1 MTLPA
6 GWRGGAA
13 LAGLVVVAAV
23 VRLEGQGFPLWSD
36 EGLSVGIASHPLAE
50 IPTVLRRDGSPPL
63 YYAVLHLWMRWWGS
77 SAVAVRSL
85 SLLVSLAAIPLAFW
99 AGASLFGRRVGWM
112 AAVLAATSTY
122 LTLYSRE
129 ARMYAL
135 VAVLALAS
143 AASFAHVFV
152 LGRRRWLPA
161 FVVSSALLVLTHN
174 WGLFLV
180 LGAAVAAWW
189 CAVVAGDQ
197 RRRRLVD
204 AGIGFGAIALL
215 YLPWL
220 PTLVYQAAHTGAP
233 WSRRPAL
240 GSMVV
245 AVGSVLGGP
254 LIALVAVAAVVALAP
269 VVWRRPRTPEH
280 AGAVALGIMA
290 LTTVAVSWV
299 ASQVEPA
306 WSSRYFGVFLG
317 PLLVLVALALARAG
331 RAGVVG
337 LVVVAAL
344 GLAHTGRA
352 VPKSN
357 VEELATR
364 LAGVVVPGDVVM
376 STQMEQVPLLHH
388 ELGPE
393 LRYADPTGVVR
404 DPTVADWRDVL
415 QRMRDAR
422 PVAVLDPLVDD
433 LDEGGHV
440 VVVCPR
446 PSATPDD
453 LLWYRLMDRHCETVR
468 SALGADPRLSPVLGP
483 IPDSSSP
490 QPGAAVFAVAYERT
504 GQRA

>member
-1 MTLPA
+1 MRLTLPA

-161 FVVSSALLVLTHN
+161 FVVSSALLVLAHN

-189 CAVVAGDQ
+189 C
-197 RRRRLVD
+197 
-204 AGIGFGAIALL
+204 
-215 YLPWL
+215 
-220 PTLVYQAAHTGAP
+220 T
-233 WSRRPAL
+233 
-240 GSMVV
+240 
-245 AVGSVLGGP
+245 
-254 LIALVAVAAVVALAP
+254 
-269 VVWRRPRTPEH
+269 
-280 AGAVALGIMA
+280 
-290 LTTVAVSWV
+290 
-299 ASQVEPA
+299 
-306 WSSRYFGVFLG
+306 
-317 PLLVLVALALARAG
+317 
-331 RAGVVG
+331 
-337 LVVVAAL
+337 
-344 GLAHTGRA
+344 
-352 VPKSN
+352 
-357 VEELATR
+357 
-364 LAGVVVPGDVVM
+364 
-376 STQMEQVPLLHH
+376 
-388 ELGPE
+388 
-393 LRYADPTGVVR
+393 
-404 DPTVADWRDVL
+404 
-415 QRMRDAR
+415 
-422 PVAVLDPLVDD
+422 
-433 LDEGGHV
+433 
-440 VVVCPR
+440 
-446 PSATPDD
+446 
-453 LLWYRLMDRHCETVR
+453 
-468 SALGADPRLSPVLGP
+468 
-483 IPDSSSP
+483 
-490 QPGAAVFAVAYERT
+490 
-504 GQRA
+504 